1 MQHACAMC
9 GTSIPPQSRRHSA
22 CLARWISTCPNCG
35 HSEALQSDE
44 DRAAIARA
52 MSIPRVII
60 RLACFLPFF
69 FACGVT
75 TGALGA
81 LSYEDAVFR
90 YQYPVLELPDAYF
103 LECGVML
110 AFASLTGGIG
120 MSLLLPHLS
129 YIARVVRL
137 LPLALIAYATVFVM
151 NGIHTFSLFGGGAK
165 FPFSLLLGGLLATAL
180 GMSLGCLLMTDRIW
194 NGQWIR
200 RRRIQSRRASSG

>member
-22 CLARWISTCPNCG
+22 CLARWISTCPSCG
-35 HSEALQSDE
+35 HSAALQSDKN
-44 DRAAIARA
+44 RAAVALA
-52 MSIPRVII
+52 MSIPRVIL

-81 LSYEDAVFR
+81 FSYEDAVFR

-103 LECGVML
+103 LECGMML
-110 AFASLTGGIG
+110 AFASIAGGIG

>member
-35 HSEALQSDE
+35 HSAALQSDE

-52 MSIPRVII
+52 MSIPGNII

-69 FACGVT
+69 FACGIS
-75 TGALGA
+75 TGALSA
-81 LSYEDAVFR
+81 FSYENNFIR
-90 YQYPVLELPDAYF
+90 YQYLVEKPPAAHF
-103 LECGVML
+103 LKYGMLL
-110 AFASLTGGIG
+110 AFASIAGGVG
-120 MSLLLPHLS
+120 MSLLSPHLS
-129 YIARVVRL
+129 YGARVVRL
-137 LPLALIAYATVFVM
+137 LPLALIAYAAVFVM
-151 NGIHTFSLFGGGAK
+151 NGVFTNLFGGAAK

-194 NGQWIR
+194 NGHWIR
-200 RRRIQSRRASSG
+200 RRQIQSRRAISG

>member
-35 HSEALQSDE
+35 HSAALQSDQ
-44 DRAAIARA
+44 DRAAIAHA

-60 RLACFLPFF
+60 RLACFLCLF
-69 FACGVT
+69 FACGIT
-75 TGALGA
+75 TGAFGA
-81 LSYEDAVFR
+81 FSYEDAVFR

-103 LECGVML
+103 LECGMML
-110 AFASLTGGIG
+110 AFASIAGGIG
-120 MSLLLPHLS
+120 MSLLSPHLS
-129 YIARVVRL
+129 YVARVVRL
-137 LPLALIAYATVFVM
+137 LPLALLAYAAVFVM
-151 NGIHTFSLFGGGAK
+151 SGINSPPFGGGAN

-194 NGQWIR
+194 NGPWIR